1 MGLSF
6 RKEDRGR
13 VADGEITVS
22 YRLWTRAQVKAG
34 NRYETGF
41 GTVEVEDVSVIP
53 AGMVPKSDVRPS
65 GCGSI
70 EGIWALAGEH
80 TKTRVRPD
88 TLLHRVQFRF
98 LRPGRKKT

>member
-13 VADGEITVS
+13 VASGEITVS

-34 NRYETGF
+34 KQYETGF

-70 EGIWALAGEH
+70 DAIWALAGDH
-80 TKTRVRPD
+80 TKSHVGPD

-98 LRPGRKKT
+98 LG